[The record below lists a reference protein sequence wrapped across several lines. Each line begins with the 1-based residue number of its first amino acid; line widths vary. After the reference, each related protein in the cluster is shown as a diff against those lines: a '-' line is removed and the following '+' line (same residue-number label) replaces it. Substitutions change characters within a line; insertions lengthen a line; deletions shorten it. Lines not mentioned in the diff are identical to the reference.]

1 MHVHSYI
8 SKFKKVSLKGN
19 VQWVHLLSV
28 LRGFCGFLC
37 STTLPNNIINDD
49 TIVVFI
55 VFAVAST
62 GKPSNLPIK
71 NYKYT
76 QSSNSVAHFTADKYS
91 EADHAE
97 NNVREKTCRNRCN

>member
-49 TIVVFI
+49 TSCVHRVCSGEYRKAEQPANQKLQI
-55 VFAVAST
+55 
-62 GKPSNLPIK
+62 
-71 NYKYT
+71 YT
-76 QSSNSVAHFTADKYS
+76 KFKLCGSLHS
-91 EADHAE
+91 
-97 NNVREKTCRNRCN
+97 R